1 MKILTYFLFIGFT
14 MIGFGL
20 LIKPQFTNEI
30 IWGIFM
36 PWITSSLEVLILYQ
50 VFNKEVLKT
59 TKVLIYCFIIKMILF
74 GGFLLIR
81 PKKSKIGIIPIA
93 FAKRI
98 KKKKVRIKGVQVLT
112 HFGPTF
118 GETIVSLINCTIAS
132 IALAPLEGL

>member
-14 MIGFGL
+14 MIGLGL

-59 TKVLIYCFIIKMILF
+59 TKVLIYGFIIKMILF
-74 GGFLLIR
+74 GGFLLIIFNFYSFNTVAFVFSFLASFLVFHTLEAIFLKLLFDG
-81 PKKSKIGIIPIA
+81 KKI
-93 FAKRI
+93 
-98 KKKKVRIKGVQVLT
+98 
-112 HFGPTF
+112 
-118 GETIVSLINCTIAS
+118 
-132 IALAPLEGL
+132 